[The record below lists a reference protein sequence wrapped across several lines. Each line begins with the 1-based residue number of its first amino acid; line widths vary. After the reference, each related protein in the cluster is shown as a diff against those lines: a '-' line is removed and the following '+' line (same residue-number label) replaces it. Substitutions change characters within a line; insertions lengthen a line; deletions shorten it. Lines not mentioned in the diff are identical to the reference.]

1 MKAVETS
8 SSNKIELE
16 RINNRIDAELEL
28 INRDY
33 KLTYDVLLE
42 KEIAPLEM
50 KKDKA
55 ITLRTTIREDITK
68 LGFINLESVEEY
80 AKVSGEFEE
89 LTTNV
94 KDLKSSRSKLLSTI
108 EKMDNIMIEQ
118 FTEMLAKTNTKFDE
132 VFKTL
137 FRGGTAKLELSEP
150 ENILESGINIQ
161 VQAPGKAINNMRL
174 FSGGEK
180 SLTAL
185 SLVFAI
191 NLVRELPL
199 LILDEP
205 EAALDEANVERFA
218 KFAKSLNA
226 HSQVIV
232 TTHRPG
238 TMELADVIYGV
249 TMQKKGITK
258 IVTVKL
264 EDAVEM
270 AK

>member
-1 MKAVETS
+1 ME
-8 SSNKIELE
+8 NF
-16 RINNRIDAELEL
+16 
-28 INRDY
+28 
-33 KLTYDVLLE
+33 E
-42 KEIAPLEM
+42 K
-50 KKDKA
+50 
-55 ITLRTTIREDITK
+55 
-68 LGFINLESVEEY
+68 V
-80 AKVSGEFEE
+80 
-89 LTTNV
+89 
-94 KDLKSSRSKLLSTI
+94 
-108 EKMDNIMIEQ
+108 
-118 FTEMLAKTNTKFDE
+118 NTKFDE

-137 FRGGTAKLELSEP
+137 FRGGEAVLSLTDP
-150 ENILESGINIQ
+150 DDILESGINIQ
-161 VQAPGKAINNMRL
+161 VQAPGKAINSMRL
-174 FSGGEK
+174 LSGGEK

-218 KFAKSLNA
+218 KFAKSLNE

-270 AK
+270 TQ

>member
-1 MKAVETS
+1 MERDVEPLTTSFEKASEQRA
-8 SSNKIELE
+8 NLREQ
-16 RINNRIDAELEL
+16 
-28 INRDY
+28 
-33 KLTYDVLLE
+33 
-42 KEIAPLEM
+42 IA
-50 KKDKA
+50 D
-55 ITLRTTIREDITK
+55 
-68 LGFINLESVEEY
+68 LGFINLEALEEY
-80 AKVSGEFEE
+80 AKVKGDYDE
-89 LTTNV
+89 LFANT
-94 KDLKSSRSKLLSTI
+94 KDLRESKDKLLSTI
-108 EKMDNIMIEQ
+108 DKMDEIMKTQ
-118 FTEMLAKTNTKFDE
+118 FLENFEKVNTKFDE

-137 FRGGTAKLELSEP
+137 FRGGKADLSLEDP
-150 ENILESGINIQ
+150 ENILESGVLIQ
-161 VQAPGKAINNMRL
+161 VQAPGKAVNSMRL
-174 FSGGEK
+174 LSGGEK

-218 KFAKSLNA
+218 KFAKSLNE

-270 AK
+270 TQ

>member
-1 MKAVETS
+1 M
-8 SSNKIELE
+8 
-16 RINNRIDAELEL
+16 
-28 INRDY
+28 
-33 KLTYDVLLE
+33 
-42 KEIAPLEM
+42 
-50 KKDKA
+50 
-55 ITLRTTIREDITK
+55 
-68 LGFINLESVEEY
+68 
-80 AKVSGEFEE
+80 
-89 LTTNV
+89 
-94 KDLKSSRSKLLSTI
+94 
-108 EKMDNIMIEQ
+108 
-118 FTEMLAKTNTKFDE
+118 
-132 VFKTL
+132 FKTL
-137 FRGGTAKLELSEP
+137 FRGGHAKLELEDP
-150 ENILESGINIQ
+150 NNILESGVNIQ